1 MEKPLKQ
8 HITELEK
15 RVQQLSQEMMQNRKS
30 RDERNRIEAELRVAQ
45 QALTH
50 YLEAIKLEGQLQR
63 Q

>member
-1 MEKPLKQ
+1 MDKPLRQ

-15 RVQQLSQEMMQNRKS
+15 RVQQLSQEMMQNRKT
-30 RDERNRIEAELRVAQ
+30 REERNRIEAELRVAQ

-50 YLEAIKLEGQLQR
+50 YQQAFRLESQLQR